1 MTQTTAR
8 IKQKG
13 KLFEIIVDLEEALK
27 FKKGESNWLEIGGDR
42 IFKDSKKGDVASKKD
57 LEECFGTSDI
67 SEVAKKIVK
76 DGEILLTQ
84 EFRDEERE
92 NKIKQVID
100 FLVRNTINPQ
110 NNRPHTPERIKSAL
124 EEAHVNIKNVPI
136 ENQIPEIL
144 EQIMK
149 IIPIKVESKK
159 FKLVIPA
166 IYTGKIYNT
175 INSYKEE
182 ENWMNDGSLEV
193 IVKIPA
199 GMSID
204 FFDKLNSM
212 THGAI
217 ISEEIKE

>member
-1 MTQTTAR
+1 MTQTIAR

-13 KLFEIIVDLEEALK
+13 KNFEIIVELEEALK

-42 IFKDSKKGDVASKKD
+42 IFKDSKKGDVASRSD
-57 LEECFGTSDI
+57 LEECFGTSDVL
-67 SEVAKKIVK
+67 EVAKKIIK
-76 DGEILLTQ
+76 NGEVLLTQ

-92 NKIKQVID
+92 NRLKQVID
-100 FLVRNTINPQ
+100 FLSRNTINPQ
-110 NNRPHTPERIKSAL
+110 TNKPHTPERIKTAL

-136 ENQIPEIL
+136 ENQIQEI
-144 EQIMK
+144 IGHISS
-149 IIPIKVESKK
+149 IIPIKIETKK
-159 FKLVIPA
+159 FKLIIPA
-166 IYTGKIYNT
+166 IYTGKIYNI

-199 GMSID
+199 GITID

-217 ISEEIKE
+217 VSEEIKE